1 MSLSIDHIAQTLQA
15 EIKGNF
21 RTEITHLSID
31 SRAIENSLHTLFF
44 ALPGNQ
50 KDGHSYIVDAY
61 QKGVR
66 CFVVSQFDNTFSSL
80 ENTCF
85 LKVPH
90 TLQALQHLAKEH
102 KKKFDLNTIAITGS
116 NGKTI
121 VKEWLA
127 ECLNDD
133 FSIIRSPKS
142 YNSQIGVPLSIWNI
156 NEKHTLGIFEA
167 GISQKEEMKALEAII
182 QPQIG
187 ILTHIGSAHQ
197 ENFNSKEEVLQ
208 EKLRLFT
215 HCEILIFSGQK
226 KWLCET
232 IQAQFPEKKLLY
244 WGFSEKA
251 FLRIVR
257 IKTKSHYTKVE
268 AVHQH
273 HHVKFTIPFTD
284 QASIDNCL
292 TIITTLLHFGFSE
305 GKINQKIGKL
315 HPIQMRLEF
324 LEGIQH
330 TLLISDVYNAD
341 FDSVKIALDVLSHQ
355 EYTNKTLILTEFNSF
370 NEELYSMIN
379 KIALK
384 RLILIGNFDPDD
396 HAVSANEIYYF
407 NNTDHF
413 IQDFNFTILQD
424 EAILLK
430 GSRRFGLE
438 KVVKKLIKKNH
449 ETVFE
454 INLEHLVHNL
464 NYFKSKLQPSTKIM
478 VMVKASSYGSGVYE
492 IAHLLK
498 FHQVDYLGVAYPDE
512 GVTLRNLGI
521 QMPIMVMNA
530 DTSSHQSIIEQ
541 QLEPEIFS
549 FRVLRSFVQ
558 KLKQTDQK
566 NYPIHLKL
574 DTGMHRLGFEEDD
587 LYKLK
592 LFLLENSD
600 YISVQSIFSHLATSD
615 VPEEKNFTLKQI
627 HLFQTL
633 YEDLVSSLGYRPIQH
648 ILNSSG
654 ITHFTDYQFDMVRL
668 GIGLYGYNFDPKVQ
682 LHLKPI
688 GTLKSTLSQIKTLQ
702 KGETVGYSRR
712 FKAEKT
718 TRIATIPIGYAD
730 GISRLQGN
738 EKGYVQINQQK
749 APIIGNVCMDMIMVN
764 VTEIACQEGDEVILL
779 GEQPSLTE
787 VAEWQQTIPYEVLTS
802 ISPRV
807 KRVYYKE

>member
-1 MSLSIDHIAQTLQA
+1 MSLSINHIAQIINA
-15 EIKGNF
+15 EIIGDFSTK
-21 RTEITHLSID
+21 ITHLSID
-31 SRAIENSLHTLFF
+31 SRAIENSSSTLFF
-44 ALPGNQ
+44 ALQGNQ
-50 KDGHSYIVDAY
+50 KNGHTYILDAY

-66 CFVVSQFDNTFSSL
+66 CFVISRFDEAFSPL
-80 ENTCF
+80 ENVCF
-85 LKVPH
+85 LKVPD
-90 TLQALQHLAKEH
+90 TLQALQYLAKEH

-121 VKEWLA
+121 VKEWLS

-156 NEKHTLGIFEA
+156 NEKHSLGIFEA
-167 GISQKEEMKALEAII
+167 GISQKGEMKALEAII

-187 ILTHIGSAHQ
+187 ILTHLGSAHQ
-197 ENFNSKEEVLQ
+197 ENFNSKEEILH
-208 EKLRLFT
+208 EKLSLFT
-215 HCEILIFSGQK
+215 HCETLIFPGQK
-226 KWLCET
+226 KWLLE
-232 IQAQFPEKKLLY
+232 IIENQFPKKKLVY
-244 WGFSEKA
+244 WSFSEKA

-257 IKTKSHYTKVE
+257 IKTKSDYTKIE
-268 AVHQH
+268 GVHEH
-273 HHVKFTIPFTD
+273 HHVKFRIPFTD

-292 TIITTLLHFGFSE
+292 TVITTLLYFGFSE

-324 LEGIQH
+324 LEGIQQ

-341 FDSVKIALDVLSHQ
+341 LDSVKIALDVLSHQ
-355 EYTNKTLILTEFNSF
+355 EYTHKTLILTDFNSF
-370 NEELYSMIN
+370 NEEIYSMIN
-379 KIALK
+379 KIDLK
-384 RLILIGNFDPDD
+384 RLILIGDFNPDN

-407 NNTDHF
+407 NNTPHF
-413 IQDFNFTILQD
+413 LHDFNFSILQD
-424 EAILLK
+424 EVILLK

-454 INLEHLVHNL
+454 INLEHLIHNL
-464 NYFKSKLQPSTKIM
+464 NYFKSKLNPTTKIM

-492 IAHLLK
+492 IANLLK

-512 GVTLRNLGI
+512 GITLRNLGI

-541 QLEPEIFS
+541 RLEPEIFS

-558 KLKQTDQK
+558 KLKQAGQK

-574 DTGMHRLGFEEDD
+574 DTGMHRLGFEEED
-587 LYKLK
+587 LYQLK

-600 YISVQSIFSHLATSD
+600 YIAVQSIFSHLATSD
-615 VPEEKNFTLKQI
+615 VPEEKDFTLKQI

-633 YEDLVSSLGYRPIQH
+633 YEDLVSSLGYHPIQH

-654 ITHFTDYQFDMVRL
+654 ITHFTEYQFDMVRL
-668 GIGLYGYNFDPKVQ
+668 GIGLYGYNFDSEVQ
-682 LHLKPI
+682 VHLKSI
-688 GTLKSTLSQIKTLQ
+688 GTLKSTLSQIKTLH

-712 FKAEKT
+712 FKAKET

-738 EKGYVQINQQK
+738 ECGYVLINQQK

-764 VTEIACQEGDEVILL
+764 VTEITCQEGDEVILL
-779 GEQPSLTE
+779 GEQPSLAE

-807 KRVYYKE
+807 KRIYYKE